1 MHIAL
6 QIVCTCNQAV
16 TRSHTTDSFLVLLTN
31 PGRWFARMHKQ
42 VKLIQLCASQVIR
55 LLQKQP
61 SLFGDIKR
69 AQLIAQV
76 LADAGLT
83 TKEIQQLAE
92 AYPQILKH
100 RYAAGHFAGE
110 QACCII

>member
-1 MHIAL
+1 M
-6 QIVCTCNQAV
+6 
-16 TRSHTTDSFLVLLTN
+16 
-31 PGRWFARMHKQ
+31 
-42 VKLIQLCASQVIR
+42 QLCASQVIS

-83 TKEIQQLAE
+83 TEEIQQLAE
-92 AYPQILKH
+92 AYPQIFKH
-100 RYAAGHFAGE
+100 RYAAGLLQGNKPA
-110 QACCII
+110 A